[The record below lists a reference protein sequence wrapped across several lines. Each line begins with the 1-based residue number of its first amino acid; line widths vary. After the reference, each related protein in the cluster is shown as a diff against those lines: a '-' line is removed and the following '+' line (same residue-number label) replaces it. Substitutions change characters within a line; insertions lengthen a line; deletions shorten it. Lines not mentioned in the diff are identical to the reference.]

1 MRCKAV
7 RNKLD
12 RLSRQELAPR
22 LRERVEAHLSV
33 CADCRR
39 HLAAQERLAVL
50 LTNLPKPPAV
60 PEGFGDRLM
69 AAARAPRRS
78 SGRRQAG
85 RQSMPGSLWRLRWL
99 SPPASVGR
107 KAAQAV
113 ALAGGLLIGV
123 LMGQQTWRSAHPSS
137 AQQTVEPDPV
147 AVYELD
153 YLTDAPGGSLAQ
165 CFLSLTNAPNHNG
178 T

>member
-22 LRERVEAHLSV
+22 MRECVEAHLIA

-50 LTNLPKPPAV
+50 LASLPKPPAV
-60 PEGFGDRLM
+60 PEGFGDRL
-69 AAARAPRRS
+69 AAAAS
-78 SGRRQAG
+78 QRQAE
-85 RQSMPGSLWRLRWL
+85 RQSIPGSLWRLRWL
-99 SPPASVGR
+99 SPRASVGR

-123 LMGQQTWRSAHPSS
+123 LMGQQTWRSAHSS
-137 AQQTVEPDPV
+137 ITQPTIEPDPV
-147 AVYELD
+147 AVYQLD

-165 CFLSLTNAPNHNG
+165 SYLSLTKAPNHNG

>member
-1 MRCKAV
+1 MRCEAV

-22 LRERVEAHLSV
+22 MRERVEAHLSQ

-39 HLAAQERLAVL
+39 HLAAQERLVVL
-50 LTNLPKPPAV
+50 LTTHPKPPAV
-60 PEGFGDRLM
+60 PDGFGDHLM
-69 AAARAPRRS
+69 AAARQ
-78 SGRRQAG
+78 RQAA
-85 RQSMPGSLWRLRWL
+85 RRPVPGSLWRLRWL
-99 SPPASVGR
+99 SPSESVGR

-123 LMGQQTWRSAHPSS
+123 LMGHQTWRSAHQSIP
-137 AQQTVEPDPV
+137 QQTVEPDPV
-147 AVYELD
+147 AIYQLD

-165 CFLSLTNAPNHNG
+165 SYLTLTDAPNHNG

>member
-22 LRERVEAHLSV
+22 MRERIEAHLSA

-39 HLAAQERLAVL
+39 HLADQERLAVL
-50 LTNLPKPPAV
+50 LASLPKPPAV
-60 PEGFGDRLM
+60 PEGFGNRLM
-69 AAARAPRRS
+69 AAAS
-78 SGRRQAG
+78 QRQAG
-85 RQSMPGSLWRLRWL
+85 RQSMPWSLWRLRWL
-99 SPPASVGR
+99 SPPGTDRRLVAVGR

-123 LMGQQTWRSAHPSS
+123 LMGQQTWRSAHSS
-137 AQQTVEPDPV
+137 IPQQTVQPDPV

-165 CFLSLTNAPNHNG
+165 SYLSLTTAPNQRG

>member
-12 RLSRQELAPR
+12 HLSRQELAPQMR
-22 LRERVEAHLSV
+22 ARVEAHLSD

-50 LTNLPKPPAV
+50 LTSLPKPPAIS
-60 PEGFGDRLM
+60 EGLGDRLM
-69 AAARAPRRS
+69 AAARERLAARRPV
-78 SGRRQAG
+78 
-85 RQSMPGSLWRLRWL
+85 PGSLSRRRWL
-99 SPPASVGR
+99 LPPASVGR

-113 ALAGGLLIGV
+113 AIAGGLLIGV
-123 LMGQQTWRSAHPSS
+123 LMGQQTWRFAHASIPHQ
-137 AQQTVEPDPV
+137 AVEPDPV
-147 AVYELD
+147 AVYQLD
-153 YLTDAPGGSLAQ
+153 YLTDAPSGSLVQ
-165 CFLSLTNAPNHNG
+165 SYLTLTNTPNHNG

>member
-12 RLSRQELAPR
+12 RFSRQELTPR
-22 LRERVEAHLSV
+22 MRDRVEAHLSD

-39 HLAAQERLAVL
+39 HFAAQERLAVL
-50 LTNLPKPPAV
+50 LTRQPKPPAV
-60 PEGFGDRLM
+60 LEGFGDRLM
-69 AAARAPRRS
+69 AAARE
-78 SGRRQAG
+78 RQAG

-113 ALAGGLLIGV
+113 AIAGGLLIGV
-123 LMGQQTWRSAHPSS
+123 LMGQQTWRSAHSS
-137 AQQTVEPDPV
+137 ISQHTTQPDPV

-153 YLTDAPGGSLAQ
+153 YLTDAPSGSLAQ
-165 CFLSLTNAPNHNG
+165 SYLTLTKAPNHNG

>member
-22 LRERVEAHLSV
+22 MRERVEAHLSA

-50 LTNLPKPPAV
+50 LTSLAKPPTV

-69 AAARAPRRS
+69 AAAS
-78 SGRRQAG
+78 QRQAG
-85 RQSMPGSLWRLRWL
+85 RQSVPGSLWRLRWL

-107 KAAQAV
+107 KAAQAA

-123 LMGQQTWRSAHPSS
+123 LMGQQTWRSAHWSIP
-137 AQQTVEPDPV
+137 QQAIEPDPV

-153 YLTDAPGGSLAQ
+153 YLTDAPGGSLTQ
-165 CFLSLTNAPNHNG
+165 SYLMLTNAPNHNG

>member
-1 MRCKAV
+1 MRCQTV

-12 RLSRQELAPR
+12 RLGLEELTPR
-22 LRERVEAHLSV
+22 ARERIEAHLSA
-33 CADCRR
+33 CAHCRR
-39 HLAAQERLAVL
+39 HLARQERLAIL
-50 LTNLPKPPAV
+50 LTSLPEPPAV

-69 AAARAPRRS
+69 AAARQ
-78 SGRRQAG
+78 RQEG
-85 RQSMPGSLWRLRWL
+85 RQSVPGSLWRVRWL

-123 LMGQQTWRSAHPSS
+123 LMGQQTWRSAHSS
-137 AQQTVEPDPV
+137 IARQAAQPDPV
-147 AVYELD
+147 AVYQLD

-165 CFLSLTNAPNHNG
+165 SYLTLTNAPNHNG

>member
-7 RNKLD
+7 RSKLD

-22 LRERVEAHLSV
+22 ARKRIEAHLSV

-50 LTNLPKPPAV
+50 LTSLPKPPTV

-69 AAARAPRRS
+69 AVARERQAARRPV
-78 SGRRQAG
+78 
-85 RQSMPGSLWRLRWL
+85 PGSLWRLRWS
-99 SPPASVGR
+99 SPPGTDRRLVAVGR
-107 KAAQAV
+107 KATQAM

-123 LMGQQTWRSAHPSS
+123 LMGQQTWRSAHPSIS
-137 AQQTVEPDPV
+137 QQTIEPDPV

-153 YLTDAPGGSLAQ
+153 YLTDAPGGSLVQ
-165 CFLSLTNAPNHNG
+165 SYLTLTNAPNHNG

>member
-33 CADCRR
+33 CADCRQ
-39 HLAAQERLAVL
+39 HFAAQERLAVF
-50 LTNLPKPPAV
+50 LTSLAKPPAV
-60 PEGFGDRLM
+60 PEGFGERLM
-69 AAARAPRRS
+69 AAAS
-78 SGRRQAG
+78 QRQAG
-85 RQSMPGSLWRLRWL
+85 RQSIPGSLWRLRWL

-123 LMGQQTWRSAHPSS
+123 LMGQQTWRSAHSS
-137 AQQTVEPDPV
+137 IPQPTIEPDPV
-147 AVYELD
+147 AVYQLD

-165 CFLSLTNAPNHNG
+165 SYLTLTKAPNHNG